1 MCVFIW
7 LYEIIEYIWNVHNM
21 GIFDSVQAL
30 TDTTAPLNKI
40 NEYDVSNWQ
49 SNALLCSHL
58 RSYSNDKENDE
69 VEPSSWQKRKFH
81 LTKTRSKF

>member
-40 NEYDVSNWQ
+40 NEYDVSN
-49 SNALLCSHL
+49 
-58 RSYSNDKENDE
+58 
-69 VEPSSWQKRKFH
+69 
-81 LTKTRSKF
+81 